1 MTYDRYDSKI
11 FVATEYEIEY
21 EIIFRK
27 NGSKLVEIRVEIYLA
42 RDEIDVSHDF
52 KTVQNIFKD
61 NHKHFKNKI
70 FLNILI
76 SMRCIKIIVD
86 EKW

>member
-42 RDEIDVSHDF
+42 RDEIDVAWF
-52 KTVQNIFKD
+52 
-61 NHKHFKNKI
+61 
-70 FLNILI
+70 
-76 SMRCIKIIVD
+76 
-86 EKW
+86 

>member
-27 NGSKLVEIRVEIYLA
+27 NGPKLVEIRVWIYSWWDRRGMIL
-42 RDEIDVSHDF
+42 RVF
-52 KTVQNIFKD
+52 KIYSRITINIYQIEF
-61 NHKHFKNKI
+61 
-70 FLNILI
+70 
-76 SMRCIKIIVD
+76 
-86 EKW
+86 